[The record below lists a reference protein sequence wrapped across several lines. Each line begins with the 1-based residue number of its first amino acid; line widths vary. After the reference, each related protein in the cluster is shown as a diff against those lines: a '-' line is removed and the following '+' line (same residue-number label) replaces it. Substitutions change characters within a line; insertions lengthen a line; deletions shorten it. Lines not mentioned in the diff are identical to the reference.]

1 MFAQPWGFAPGVRSD
16 VRRVLGKKVITKVKI
31 RVSMIQ
37 TKKRWGVLDERCNTF
52 LEPIQ

>member
-31 RVSMIQ
+31 RVSMNDPD
-37 TKKRWGVLDERCNTF
+37 KKEVGSSR
-52 LEPIQ
+52 